1 VFRDMSLEEIRTSQD
16 TQLQKALALLGALP
30 AQ

>member
-16 TQLQKALALLGALP
+16 TQLQKALELLGALP